1 MATRVDD
8 DRSVG
13 QLLGDVTRE
22 LQALVR
28 KELELARAETKEELQ
43 RAGAAGKRFGV
54 AALAGYLAVVMLSF
68 AAAWALTA
76 LMPTG
81 WAFFAVGVVLGGV
94 AVWAEAF
101 LAGFC
106 AAFLAAI
113 TYTRLR
119 EVIYMTYMV
128 TYVTSQTEII

>member
-76 LMPTG
+76 VMPTG
-81 WAFFAVGVVLGGV
+81 WAFFAVGVVLGVV
-94 AVWAEAF
+94 AGA
-101 LAGFC
+101 LALQGRR
-106 AAFLAAI
+106 
-113 TYTRLR
+113 RLR
-119 EVIYMTYMV
+119 EFHPVPQETAETLKEDV
-128 TYVTSQTEII
+128 QWLKSRKS

>member
-1 MATRVDD
+1 MATRLDD

-76 LMPTG
+76 VMPTG
-81 WAFFAVGVVLGGV
+81 WAFFAVGVVLGVV
-94 AVWAEAF
+94 AGAMA
-101 LAGFC
+101 LQGRR
-106 AAFLAAI
+106 
-113 TYTRLR
+113 RLR
-119 EVIYMTYMV
+119 EFHPVPQETAETLKEDV
-128 TYVTSQTEII
+128 QWLKSRKS

>member
-54 AALAGYLAVVMLSF
+54 AALAGYLAVVMLTF

-76 LMPTG
+76 VMPTG
-81 WAFFAVGVVLGGV
+81 WAFFAVGVVLGVV
-94 AVWAEAF
+94 AGA
-101 LAGFC
+101 LALQGRR
-106 AAFLAAI
+106 
-113 TYTRLR
+113 RLR
-119 EVIYMTYMV
+119 EFHPVPQETAETLKEDV
-128 TYVTSQTEII
+128 QWLKSRKS

>member
-28 KELELARAETKEELQ
+28 KELELARAETREELQ

-54 AALAGYLAVVMLSF
+54 AGLAGYLAVVMLSF

-81 WAFFAVGVVLGGV
+81 WAFFAVGVVLAAV
-94 AVWAEAF
+94 A
-101 LAGFC
+101 
-106 AAFLAAI
+106 AAMALQGRR
-113 TYTRLR
+113 RLR
-119 EVIYMTYMV
+119 EFHPVPQETAETLKEDV
-128 TYVTSQTEII
+128 QWLKSHKS

>member
-76 LMPTG
+76 IMPTG
-81 WAFFAVGVVLGGV
+81 WAFLAVGVVLGVV
-94 AVWAEAF
+94 AGAMA
-101 LAGFC
+101 LQGRR
-106 AAFLAAI
+106 
-113 TYTRLR
+113 RLR
-119 EVIYMTYMV
+119 EFHPVPQETAETLKEDV
-128 TYVTSQTEII
+128 QWLKSRKS

>member
-1 MATRVDD
+1 MATRADD

-54 AALAGYLAVVMLSF
+54 AGLAGYLAVVMLSF

-76 LMPTG
+76 IMPTG
-81 WAFFAVGVVLGGV
+81 WAFFAVGVVLGVV
-94 AVWAEAF
+94 A
-101 LAGFC
+101 
-106 AAFLAAI
+106 AAMALQGRR
-113 TYTRLR
+113 RLR
-119 EVIYMTYMV
+119 ELHPVPQETV
-128 TYVTSQTEII
+128 ETLKEGVQWLKSRKS

>member
-1 MATRVDD
+1 MATRLDD

-76 LMPTG
+76 VMPTG
-81 WAFFAVGVVLGGV
+81 WAFFALGVVLGVV
-94 AVWAEAF
+94 AGAMA
-101 LAGFC
+101 LQGRR
-106 AAFLAAI
+106 
-113 TYTRLR
+113 RLR
-119 EVIYMTYMV
+119 EFHPVPQETAETLKEDV
-128 TYVTSQTEII
+128 QWLKSRKS

>member
-8 DRSVG
+8 DRSIG

-28 KELELARAETKEELQ
+28 KELELARAEAKEEFQ
-43 RAGAAGKRFGV
+43 RAGAAGKRFG
-54 AALAGYLAVVMLSF
+54 AAGLAGYLAVVMLAF

-81 WAFFAVGVVLGGV
+81 WAFFTVGVVLGLV
-94 AVWAEAF
+94 A
-101 LAGFC
+101 
-106 AAFLAAI
+106 
-113 TYTRLR
+113 T
-119 EVIYMTYMV
+119 V
-128 TYVTSQTEII
+128 TALQGRRKLQEIHPVPQETVETLKEDVQWLKSRKS

>member
-76 LMPTG
+76 VMPTG
-81 WAFFAVGVVLGGV
+81 WAFFAVGLVLGVV
-94 AVWAEAF
+94 AGAMA
-101 LAGFC
+101 LQGRR
-106 AAFLAAI
+106 
-113 TYTRLR
+113 RLR
-119 EVIYMTYMV
+119 EFHPVPQETAETLKEDV
-128 TYVTSQTEII
+128 QWLKSRKS

>member
-8 DRSVG
+8 DRSLG

-54 AALAGYLAVVMLSF
+54 AGLAGYLAVVMLTF

-76 LMPTG
+76 GMPTG
-81 WAFFAVGVVLGGV
+81 WAFFAVGAALGLV
-94 AVWAEAF
+94 AGAMA
-101 LAGFC
+101 LQGRR
-106 AAFLAAI
+106 
-113 TYTRLR
+113 RLR
-119 EVIYMTYMV
+119 EFHPVPQET
-128 TYVTSQTEII
+128 TETLKEDVQWLKSRKS

>member
-1 MATRVDD
+1 MANRVDD

-43 RAGAAGKRFGV
+43 RAGAAGKRFGI

-94 AVWAEAF
+94 A
-101 LAGFC
+101 
-106 AAFLAAI
+106 AAMALQGRR
-113 TYTRLR
+113 RLR
-119 EVIYMTYMV
+119 EFHPVPQETAETLKEDV
-128 TYVTSQTEII
+128 QWLKSRKS